1 MNLRPSAAST
11 SSSASCSWPPSL
23 ACGFT
28 SGKGLAASKSM
39 SSTCIQTLKPAVTQ
53 QEALRTFS
61 GVGPS
66 TLYWR
71 MRSGPLQRIAEVYV
85 PYWLYRVQYNM
96 GRAAHA
102 SLFAIDAVNGSL
114 DLFTFP
120 SVPAASDLI
129 SIHTRNRIAPS
140 LQRTAAEAALRQ
152 KVLRVIFQQGF
163 FKVRDL
169 RLEIAPEPIE
179 LHMPYWLGFYGNVT
193 LRCRVLNAVR
203 RRIEGAKASAL
214 F

>member
-1 MNLRPSAAST
+1 VDLLPLGADNDANFMSAT
-11 SSSASCSWPPSL
+11 Y
-23 ACGFT
+23 
-28 SGKGLAASKSM
+28 
-39 SSTCIQTLKPAVTQ
+39 IQALKPNVTQ
-53 QEALRTFS
+53 KEALRTFS
-61 GVGPS
+61 GAGLS
-66 TLYWR
+66 TLYWK

-96 GRAAHA
+96 GRAAHT

-120 SVPAASDLI
+120 RAPSAGDLV
-129 SIHTRNRIAPS
+129 SIHTRNRIVPS
-140 LQRTAAEAALRQ
+140 LQRAVAEDALRQ

-169 RLEIAPEPIE
+169 KLEIAPEPIE

-203 RRIEGAKASAL
+203 RRMEGAKASAL
-214 F
+214 FESWLAA